1 MEKEKYMDSSLTPR
15 ERAEDLLAKL
25 SLEEKMAQVN
35 CVLIP
40 VGREK
45 EAAAFCKYGMGEI
58 STLEFRNFKTAGEA
72 AEFQRNIQ
80 KMVMENSPH
89 HIPAMFHMEG
99 LCGAFIKDRFRL
111 QSVSLNCVA

>member
-1 MEKEKYMDSSLTPR
+1 MVSTG
-15 ERAEDLLAKL
+15 
-25 SLEEKMAQVN
+25 
-35 CVLIP
+35 
-40 VGREK
+40 GREK

-89 HIPAMFHMEG
+89 HIPAIFHMEG

>member
-58 STLEFRNFKTAGEA
+58 STLEFRTLRPPGRRRNFREIS
-72 AEFQRNIQ
+72 R
-80 KMVMENSPH
+80 
-89 HIPAMFHMEG
+89 
-99 LCGAFIKDRFRL
+99 RW
-111 QSVSLNCVA
+111 

>member
-1 MEKEKYMDSSLTPR
+1 MEKEKYMDSSLTLR

-89 HIPAMFHMEG
+89 HIPAIFHMEG